1 LSDGEIVQGEPQN
14 ANKKKKL
21 PLKDKILM
29 GPLDKYQKYSKKNGV
44 IFLDRFPS
52 KFLVHILLVIA
63 TTTQVMMLN
72 KSEGQLFRSH

>member
-14 ANKKKKL
+14 GNKKKKL

-44 IFLDRFPS
+44 IS
-52 KFLVHILLVIA
+52 C
-63 TTTQVMMLN
+63 
-72 KSEGQLFRSH
+72 RSFSFEVPCAHPAGHRYYHPGDDAE